1 MHIAFVIPFLAAMAA
16 AMPSQPKVTPS
27 PLANNKRG
35 LSQITVTMVN
45 SMSVAISTSIA
56 SNAGTGLASGAESP
70 TGTMAAGAS
79 ASIVAPQGWAGNMA
93 VGLANY
99 SAMYMPSLMEAA
111 LTDFGAGYMFD
122 IDVSYV

>member
-1 MHIAFVIPFLAAMAA
+1 MHTTLFIPFLAALAA
-16 AMPSQPKVTPS
+16 AIPSYPQVTPG
-27 PLANNKRG
+27 PFANKRD
-35 LSQITVTMVN
+35 LTQITVTMVN

-56 SNAGTGLASGAESP
+56 SNAGTALATGGDTP
-70 TGTMAAGAS
+70 TGTIAAGAS

-99 SAMYMPSLMEAA
+99 SEMYMPSLMEAA
-111 LTDFGAGYMFD
+111 LTDFGSGYMFD

>member
-1 MHIAFVIPFLAAMAA
+1 MQTIFLVPLLAVLVAAV
-16 AMPSQPKVTPS
+16 PSYPQVTPA
-27 PLANNKRG
+27 PFAKKRD
-35 LSQITVTMVN
+35 LNQITVTMVN
-45 SMSVAISTSIA
+45 SMGAAITTSIA
-56 SNAGTGLASGAESP
+56 SNAGSALASGGGSP
-70 TGTMAAGAS
+70 TGTIAAGAS

-99 SAMYMPSLMEAA
+99 SQLYMPSLMEAA

>member
-1 MHIAFVIPFLAAMAA
+1 MHTIFLIPFLGALAA
-16 AMPSQPKVTPS
+16 AMPSYPMVTPA
-27 PLANNKRG
+27 PVAANKRG
-35 LSQITVTMVN
+35 LAQITVTIVN
-45 SMSVAISTSIA
+45 NMSVPIATSIA

-70 TGTMAAGAS
+70 TGTIAAGAS

-93 VGLANY
+93 LGLANY
-99 SAMYMPSLMEAA
+99 SEMYMPSLMEAA

>member
-1 MHIAFVIPFLAAMAA
+1 MQTVLLVPLLVVLAAAA
-16 AMPSQPKVTPS
+16 PSYPHVTPA
-27 PLANNKRG
+27 PLANKRD
-35 LSQITVTMVN
+35 LTQITVTMVN
-45 SMSVAISTSIA
+45 SMAAAVTTSIA
-56 SNAGTGLASGAESP
+56 SNAGAALASGADSP
-70 TGTMAAGAS
+70 TGTIAAGAS

-99 SAMYMPSLMEAA
+99 TQMYMPSLMEAA